1 MLETAGAVK
10 ILQALKHECK
20 LQLLTLS
27 NNNIT
32 EEVVDE
38 LTDVLVNN
46 NMFYILLI
54 NWWK

>member
-1 MLETAGAVK
+1 M
-10 ILQALKHECK
+10 
-20 LQLLTLS
+20 LTLS

-46 NMFYILLI
+46 NMFYILFNYLQSMAALKI
-54 NWWK
+54 ANAI